1 VIAVTVSEMKAAAS
15 SVVSVDTSR
24 EIAVVVVE
32 TAMSVAAADPVAAIV
47 AAAEASTLTTPADA
61 AVVVV
66 DATTAVAAPTGIT
79 EEAPAEATH
88 QTIADAVVAVTDRPT
103 AEAHV
108 TVDHPQLAVATVV
121 PAQGTV
127 PTTVV
132 VAPQTAGAQL
142 APTASLSALATTL
155 EVLDVREDQDREV
168 AHPQE
173 VPLGVAPPTPSTV
186 VPLRPSPELLKEILR
201 HRIVSQMAPV
211 KHLHK
216 TTVQLRQT
224 AKRLQLSNQLPL
236 TMVLPKMVEL
246 NEPAN
251 RPIE

>member
-1 VIAVTVSEMKAAAS
+1 MIAVTVSEMKAAAS
-15 SVVSVDTSR
+15 SVVSADTSR

-61 AVVVV
+61 AVVV

>member
-1 VIAVTVSEMKAAAS
+1 ME
-15 SVVSVDTSR
+15 
-24 EIAVVVVE
+24 
-32 TAMSVAAADPVAAIV
+32 
-47 AAAEASTLTTPADA
+47 
-61 AVVVV
+61 
-66 DATTAVAAPTGIT
+66 
-79 EEAPAEATH
+79 
-88 QTIADAVVAVTDRPT
+88 
-103 AEAHV
+103 
-108 TVDHPQLAVATVV
+108 TVV

-127 PTTVV
+127 VTTVV

-173 VPLGVAPPTPSTV
+173 VPQGVALSTPSTV
-186 VPLRPSPELLKEILR
+186 VPLRLSPELLKEILR